1 MVTVDDRTGIN
12 EKPTELF
19 YLVLLEINI
28 YIHLRENRSRTHLCH
43 LCVSG
48 PAMWIYTHS
57 QIMRVLIPLIS
68 SALVHFQLLAWH
80 STSRRFVHTMRL
92 AMSRAV

>member
-28 YIHLRENRSRTHLCH
+28 YIFISGKTEAGTTCVT
-43 LCVSG
+43 CVSVDQLCG
-48 PAMWIYTHS
+48 FTH
-57 QIMRVLIPLIS
+57 IRK
-68 SALVHFQLLAWH
+68 
-80 STSRRFVHTMRL
+80 
-92 AMSRAV
+92 